1 MTGLGGWLAS
11 GGWQPGTPVA
21 TPSLDPTNN
30 PNPADLIS
38 GVGPA
43 IKTAL
48 VGSAGASLLVAAG
61 VLALI
66 KGFGVLIG
74 MLKARREPK
83 QLTLF

>member
-1 MTGLGGWLAS
+1 MTRFAGVLAS

-21 TPSLDPTNN
+21 TPSVDPTNN

-48 VGSAGASLLVAAG
+48 LGSAGASLLVAAG
-61 VLALI
+61 VFALM
-66 KGFGVLIG
+66 KGFGLLIG